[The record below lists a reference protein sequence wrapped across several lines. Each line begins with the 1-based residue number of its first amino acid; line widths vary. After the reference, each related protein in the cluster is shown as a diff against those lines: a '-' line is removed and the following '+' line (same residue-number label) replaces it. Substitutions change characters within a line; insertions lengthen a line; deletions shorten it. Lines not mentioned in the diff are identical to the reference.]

1 MSTGR
6 EEAQE
11 YIEIGTLNGLFVLGR
26 TVGFI
31 GMSLSPLFLSPIIN
45 RPLYFHPMVIFAIS
59 LTMVRGKIG

>member
-11 YIEIGTLNGLFVLGR
+11 YVEIGALNGLFVLGR

-31 GMSLSPLFLSPIIN
+31 GTSLPSPPLLLCLFLSSK
-45 RPLYFHPMVIFAIS
+45 YHVFVFSFHKSRRVEQA
-59 LTMVRGKIG
+59 G